1 MQMTALYC
9 KQKPQEQ
16 RADLSHYLQLIVL
29 FLFCSIQRC
38 CLAYSIRMIKG
49 LLWMRMENKIEYC
62 SVSLGNGFDF
72 YLNSLLKKTSE
83 LHIQVIG
90 ELHNP

>member
-1 MQMTALYC
+1 MTALYC
-9 KQKPQEQ
+9 KQKLQEQ

-29 FLFCSIQRC
+29 FFCFCFIQGC
-38 CLAYSIRMIKG
+38 CLAYTIRMIKG
-49 LLWMRMENKIEYC
+49 LLWMRMENEIEYC

-72 YLNSLLKKTSE
+72 YLNSLLEKTSE

-90 ELHNP
+90 ELHNS